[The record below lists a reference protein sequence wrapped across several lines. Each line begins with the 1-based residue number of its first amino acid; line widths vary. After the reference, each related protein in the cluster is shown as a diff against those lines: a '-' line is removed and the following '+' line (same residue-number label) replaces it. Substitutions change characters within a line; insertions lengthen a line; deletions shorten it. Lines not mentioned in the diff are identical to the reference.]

1 MASILG
7 TAASLVG
14 QELLGSAAF
23 GGLDQ
28 IGKKKPKS
36 FGKIIEETVSDP
48 INFIPGAGLVKTIV
62 DLARAPSITKG
73 ARKASTATAKGLQNF
88 RGITKG

>member
-28 IGKKKPKS
+28 IGKKNPKS

-48 INFIPGAGLVKTIV
+48 INFIPGAGLVRSFV
-62 DLARAPSITKG
+62 DLVRQPSIVKG
-73 ARKASTATAKGLQNF
+73 ARKASNATAKGLQSF
-88 RGITKG
+88 RGVKG